1 MTEKICKNCSYYFAD
16 GFCTYHLWY
25 PGENH
30 TCPKFTTEELELDY
44 DFLYRRCKDYIKI
57 CEMYNDFE
65 KIREEHPNSCAL
77 HNMDGVDFFL
87 QCCLNDLKRELAKW
101 TLKK

>member
-1 MTEKICKNCSYYFAD
+1 MVDEICKNCSYYFHD

-25 PGENH
+25 PSEDH

-57 CEMYNDFE
+57 CEMYNTFE
-65 KIREEHPNSCAL
+65 KMKKEHPDRIIWTTCSNE
-77 HNMDGVDFFL
+77 DFFL
-87 QCCLNDLKRELAKW
+87 QCCLNDMKRELSKW